1 MTIDD
6 TVRDEKLQYYHQKYQ
21 NYHLENFKNMNILQ
35 VKKYYL
41 PNTKIEQAKFAYS
54 PLRKPLEKQTEKE
67 LGALKSLDLSN
78 KKNKGI
84 TN

>member
-6 TVRDEKLQYYHQKYQ
+6 TIRDEKLQYYQQKYQ
-21 NYHLENFKNMNILQ
+21 NYHLENYKNMNILQ

-54 PLRKPLEKQTEKE
+54 PLRKLLEKQTEKE
-67 LGALKSLDLSN
+67 LGALKSLNLSN
-78 KKNKGI
+78 KKK
-84 TN
+84 

>member
-1 MTIDD
+1 
-6 TVRDEKLQYYHQKYQ
+6 
-21 NYHLENFKNMNILQ
+21 MNILQ